1 MFKAAAINLTV
12 WIEKKNRDSL
22 WVKKRRKMVAEEE
35 SSKYTQQ
42 KRKKP
47 EAGRDAEEG
56 ERSKT
61 VIIRGWRFVL
71 TFSNAALKP
80 SV

>member
-12 WIEKKNRDSL
+12 WIEKKNRDIL

-42 KRKKP
+42 KKKKSQRQAEMPRKGSAQKQ
-47 EAGRDAEEG
+47 
-56 ERSKT
+56 
-61 VIIRGWRFVL
+61 
-71 TFSNAALKP
+71 
-80 SV
+80 